1 MAETSHGSRFVR
13 GDPGAERH
21 PPRTVDT
28 GVVARRRAR
37 PARDRR
43 AHLRARDPR
52 RRRAGGIAGVRP
64 SPPWTGA
71 GRFHHDRGRLGRGGQ
86 GGGRDGRDPH
96 ALPAQARRTGRQTR
110 RRGRSSGRPSG
121 PRSCGSRG
129 RRRPRRPMSARR
141 EEGPL
146 HASFV
151 LGRVA
156 GVEVGVNWSWLVV
169 VALVV
174 WSLGAVVFPDEVP
187 GLSDGAYVAMAV
199 IAALLFFTSLLLHEL
214 GHAVVAKREGM
225 EIAGI
230 TLWLF
235 GGVARFKGMFPSGGA
250 ELRIALAGPAV
261 SLFLGLLCLGLAA
274 AVPLPD
280 AVDGVVV
287 WLGRINLILLAFNML
302 PALPLDGGRVL
313 RALLWIRSGDLMRA
327 TSTAGAMGRV
337 FGNGLM
343 ILGVLAVFAGAP
355 GGLWL
360 IAIGFFLSA
369 AAQAEVSFATT
380 RTALSGLRV
389 RDAMVTEP
397 ESVPGESTLA
407 AFVSGPFARSR
418 HAAYPVVRDGRPA
431 GLLYYRDL
439 ASVPP
444 SDWERAR

>member
-1 MAETSHGSRFVR
+1 
-13 GDPGAERH
+13 
-21 PPRTVDT
+21 
-28 GVVARRRAR
+28 
-37 PARDRR
+37 
-43 AHLRARDPR
+43 
-52 RRRAGGIAGVRP
+52 
-64 SPPWTGA
+64 
-71 GRFHHDRGRLGRGGQ
+71 
-86 GGGRDGRDPH
+86 
-96 ALPAQARRTGRQTR
+96 
-110 RRGRSSGRPSG
+110 
-121 PRSCGSRG
+121 
-129 RRRPRRPMSARR
+129 MSARR

-146 HASFV
+146 HASVV

-169 VALVV
+169 VGLVI

-199 IAALLFFTSLLLHEL
+199 VAALCFFTSLLLHEL

-235 GGVARFKGMFPSGGA
+235 GGVARFTGMFPSGGA

-261 SLFLGLLCLGLAA
+261 SLLLGLVFLGAA
-274 AVPLPD
+274 AALPLPD
-280 AVDGVVV
+280 AVDGVVM

-313 RALLWIRSGDLMRA
+313 RALLWIRSGDFMRA
-327 TSTAGAMGRV
+327 TRAAGALGRV

-343 ILGVLAVFAGAP
+343 ILGVLALFAGGP

-360 IAIGFFLSA
+360 VAIGFFLSA

-397 ESVPGESTLA
+397 DSVAPDSTLA
-407 AFVSGPFARSR
+407 AFVAGPFARGR
-418 HAAYPVVRDGRPA
+418 HAAYPVMRDRELV
-431 GLLYYRDL
+431 GLLHYRDL
-439 ASVPP
+439 AAVP
-444 SDWERAR
+444 SGDWERARVDDVALPIAEAPTLSPDDDLAEALMELADTKLQRALVVDGDRLEGLLSVTDVSRLLEVQRLLLSGFPRSGSAVSTVPAGRAPA

>member
-1 MAETSHGSRFVR
+1 
-13 GDPGAERH
+13 
-21 PPRTVDT
+21 
-28 GVVARRRAR
+28 
-37 PARDRR
+37 
-43 AHLRARDPR
+43 
-52 RRRAGGIAGVRP
+52 
-64 SPPWTGA
+64 
-71 GRFHHDRGRLGRGGQ
+71 
-86 GGGRDGRDPH
+86 
-96 ALPAQARRTGRQTR
+96 
-110 RRGRSSGRPSG
+110 
-121 PRSCGSRG
+121 
-129 RRRPRRPMSARR
+129 MSARR

-156 GVEVGVNWSWLVV
+156 GIEVGVNWSWLVV
-169 VALVV
+169 VGLVI
-174 WSLGAVVFPDEVP
+174 WSLGGAVFPDEVP

-199 IAALLFFTSLLLHEL
+199 VAALLFFTSLLLHEL

-235 GGVARFKGMFPSGGA
+235 GGVARFTGMFPSGAA

-261 SLFLGLLCLGLAA
+261 SLLLGLVFLGAA
-274 AVPLPD
+274 AALPLPD
-280 AVDGVVV
+280 AVDGVVM

-313 RALLWIRSGDLMRA
+313 RALLWIRSGDFMRA
-327 TSTAGAMGRV
+327 TRTAGALGQV

-343 ILGVLAVFAGAP
+343 ILGVLALFAGGP

-360 IAIGFFLSA
+360 VAIGFFLSA
-369 AAQAEVSFATT
+369 AAQAEVSFAST

-397 ESVPGESTLA
+397 DSVAADSTLA
-407 AFVSGPFARSR
+407 AFVAGPFARGR
-418 HAAYPVVRDGRPA
+418 HAAYPVMRDRQLI

-439 ASVPP
+439 AAVP
-444 SDWERAR
+444 SGDWERARVDDVALPTAEAPTLSPDDDLAEALMELADTKLQRALVVDGDRLEGLLSVTDVSRLLEVQRLLLSGFPRSGSAVSTVPAGRAQA

>member
-1 MAETSHGSRFVR
+1 
-13 GDPGAERH
+13 
-21 PPRTVDT
+21 
-28 GVVARRRAR
+28 
-37 PARDRR
+37 
-43 AHLRARDPR
+43 
-52 RRRAGGIAGVRP
+52 
-64 SPPWTGA
+64 
-71 GRFHHDRGRLGRGGQ
+71 
-86 GGGRDGRDPH
+86 
-96 ALPAQARRTGRQTR
+96 
-110 RRGRSSGRPSG
+110 
-121 PRSCGSRG
+121 
-129 RRRPRRPMSARR
+129 MSARR

-146 HASFV
+146 HASFA

-156 GVEVGVNWSWLVV
+156 GVEIGVNWSWIVV
-169 VALVV
+169 VGLVV

-199 IAALLFFTSLLLHEL
+199 VAALLFFTSLLLHEL
-214 GHAVVAKREGM
+214 GHAVVARREGM

-235 GGVARFKGMFPSGGA
+235 GGVARFNGMFPSAGA

-261 SLFLGLLCLGLAA
+261 SLFLGLLFLGVAA
-274 AVPLPD
+274 ALSLPD
-280 AVDGVVV
+280 AVDGVVA

-313 RALLWIRSGDLMRA
+313 RALLWLRSGDFVRA
-327 TSTAGAMGRV
+327 TRTAGAMGRV

-343 ILGVLAVFAGAP
+343 ILGVLAVFAGGA

-380 RTALSGLRV
+380 RSALSGLRV

-397 ESVPGESTLA
+397 ESIPAELTLT

-418 HAAYPVVRDGRPA
+418 HAAYPVMRDGRPV
-431 GLLYYRDL
+431 GLLHYRQLAAIPPGEWDGARAVDIALPIDEAPTLSPDEDL
-439 ASVPP
+439 ADALMALADTRLQRALVLNEDRLEGLLSVTDVSRLLEVQRLLLSGFPRSGSAVSTLP
-444 SDWERAR
+444 ARQAPA